1 MKDVTNPLVAAL
13 AAFKKLGVTRVGLV
27 TPYVMSVNRTL
38 IKAFKEGGVTVTHA
52 GSFEQAE
59 EEKVARIDADSLIQA
74 VTSLVDSA
82 KGGDM
87 FDAVFLSCTNL
98 KTLPVIAEI
107 EEQTGIPCLSSNLC
121 LLWHMMESAQNGAK
135 LNLDVVG
142 SSKLLQA

>member
-1 MKDVTNPLVAAL
+1 VKDVTNPLVAAL
-13 AAFKKLGVTRVGLV
+13 AAFKKLSVTRVGLV

-59 EEKVARIDADSLIQA
+59 DAKVARIDADSLIQA